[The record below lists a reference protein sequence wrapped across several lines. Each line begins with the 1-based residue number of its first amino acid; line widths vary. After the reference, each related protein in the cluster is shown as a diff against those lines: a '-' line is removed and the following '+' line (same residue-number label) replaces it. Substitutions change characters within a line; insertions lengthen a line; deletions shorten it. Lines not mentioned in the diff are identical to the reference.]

1 MRDKKERSSINEQL
15 EDFKMMRRCGLPSNS
30 HLTRFRFILRITR
43 SHFRNRPY
51 PANKLHR
58 QGFSF
63 SKGYVIALINS
74 ASNI

>member
-1 MRDKKERSSINEQL
+1 
-15 EDFKMMRRCGLPSNS
+15 MMRRCGLPSNS

-58 QGFSF
+58 QGYSR
-63 SKGYVIALINS
+63 S
-74 ASNI
+74 ARGMLMPKSIHHQIYSTRPAEENGTQVFYKT